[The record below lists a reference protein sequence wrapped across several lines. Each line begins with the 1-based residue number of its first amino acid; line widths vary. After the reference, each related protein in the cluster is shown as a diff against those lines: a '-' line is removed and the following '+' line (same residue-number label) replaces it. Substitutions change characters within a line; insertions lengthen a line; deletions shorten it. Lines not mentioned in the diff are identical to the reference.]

1 MGSNINTRKFLSRR
15 YSGIYILTGVS
26 YNPDYSL
33 VKNAI
38 ESTGVTLT
46 STQNNAGN
54 TLVNQLQSY
63 NIWGKQKALYGILGG
78 TTGAH
83 KWNWKNPLDTNAAF
97 RLAFSTGWTHSS
109 TGMTPNGT
117 SAYASTFLVPSL
129 VFNNTTYNHLS
140 YYSRTNNT
148 NIDFLMGARNSN
160 ETAMILSGRDG
171 FWGYYCD
178 APSPS
183 VYRNAYSNSS
193 FNTAAF
199 SLGSQTGTNVK
210 VYRNN
215 TIVTSNTE
223 SRFSLSALCTR
234 ALIIGAWD
242 SIGTIGNY
250 TNKQCAFASIG
261 DGLTDAE
268 ASNLYTAV
276 QNYNTILGRQ
286 V

>member
-1 MGSNINTRKFLSRR
+1 MRLSL
-15 YSGIYILTGVS
+15 GITPKS
-26 YNPDYSL
+26 YFNLAVPNDTDAQAFITAAS
-33 VKNAI
+33 I
-38 ESTGVTLT
+38 TDG
-46 STQNNAGN
+46 TQQSA
-54 TLVNQLQSY
+54 VNQLVLDLKSA
-63 NIWGKQKALYGILGG
+63 NIWTKMKAIYPIVGG
-78 TTGAH
+78 SASTH
-83 KWNWKNPLDTNAAF
+83 KWNLKDPRDLDAAY
-97 RLAFSTGWTHSS
+97 RLTFSTGWTHSS

-117 SAYASTFLVPSL
+117 SAYASTFLVPSS
-129 VFNNTTYNHLS
+129 VFNTTTYNHLS

-183 VYRNAYSNSS
+183 VYRNAYSTSS

-215 TIVTSNTE
+215 SIVVSNTE
-223 SRFSLSALCTR
+223 ARFTLSALCTR

-250 TNKQCAFASIG
+250 TNKQCAFSSIG
-261 DGLTDAE
+261 DGLTDTE

-276 QNYNTILGRQ
+276 QNYNTTLGRQ

>member
-1 MGSNINTRKFLSRR
+1 MRLSL
-15 YSGIYILTGVS
+15 GITPKS
-26 YNPDYSL
+26 YFNLAVPNDTD
-33 VKNAI
+33 AQAFI
-38 ESTGVTLT
+38 TAAGITDA
-46 STQNNAGN
+46 TQQSA
-54 TLVNQLQSY
+54 VNQLVLDLKSA
-63 NIWGKQKALYGILGG
+63 NIWTKMKAIYPIVGG
-78 TTGAH
+78 SASTH
-83 KWNWKNPLDTNAAF
+83 KWNLKDPRDLDAAY
-97 RLAFSTGWTHSS
+97 RLTFSTGWTHSS

-117 SAYASTFLVPSL
+117 SAYASTFLVPSS
-129 VFNNTTYNHLS
+129 VFNTTTYNHLS

-183 VYRNAYSNSS
+183 VYRNAYSTSS

-215 TIVTSNTE
+215 SIVVSNTE
-223 SRFSLSALCTR
+223 ARFTLSALCTR

-250 TNKQCAFASIG
+250 TNKQCAFSSIG
-261 DGLTDAE
+261 DGLTDTE

-276 QNYNTILGRQ
+276 QNYNTTLGRQ

>member
-1 MGSNINTRKFLSRR
+1 MRLSL
-15 YSGIYILTGVS
+15 GITPKS
-26 YNPDYSL
+26 YFNLAVPNDTD
-33 VKNAI
+33 AQAFI
-38 ESTGVTLT
+38 TAAGITDG
-46 STQNNAGN
+46 TQQSA
-54 TLVNQLQSY
+54 VNQLVLDLKSA
-63 NIWGKQKALYGILGG
+63 NIWTKMKAIYPIVGG
-78 TTGAH
+78 SASSH
-83 KWNWKNPLDTNAAF
+83 KWNLKDPRDLDAAY
-97 RLAFSTGWTHSS
+97 RLTFATGWTHSS

-117 SAYASTFLVPSL
+117 SAYASTFLVPSS
-129 VFNNTTYNHLS
+129 VFNTATYNHLS
-140 YYSRTNNT
+140 YYSRTNNA

-160 ETAMILSGRDG
+160 ETAMLLSGRDG

-183 VYRNAYSNSS
+183 VYRNAYSSSS

-215 TIVTSNTE
+215 SLVVSNTE
-223 SRFSLSALCTR
+223 ARFAISALCPR

-276 QNYNTILGRQ
+276 NTYQTTLGRN